1 MNNHSAKWMN
11 FHQKGFIPYV
21 KLWPQSSFYFSHLP
35 IASLLYL
42 QYKTGQISMD
52 ENTVVSKALVKFKC
66 YPHWAL
72 KIECSL
78 YSQVRFL
85 QIIGPLNSSGGG
97 QTPGK
102 LKIKLILKAGRL
114 TFRGKRRIKR
124 IIIYHPSMEK
134 SCNFRDMWTNQL

>member
-1 MNNHSAKWMN
+1 MNYHSAKWMN

-21 KLWPQSSFYFSHLP
+21 KLWPQSSFYFSLLP
-35 IASLLYL
+35 ISSLLYL

-72 KIECSL
+72 KTECSL
-78 YSQVRFL
+78 YSQVSFL
-85 QIIGPLNSSGGG
+85 QIIGPLDSSGGG

-102 LKIKLILKAGRL
+102 LKIKLILKAVRL
-114 TFRGKRRIKR
+114 TFRGRGRIKR
-124 IIIYHPSMEK
+124 TIIYHPSMEK